1 MAKRKWN
8 VMPFPNLDGRP
19 LKFPSPEGLQSIVN
33 EYFAYCDS
41 LNPVNNEGRVTI
53 NKPYTVTGLCDYIG
67 LHKDNWLEYEKRDG
81 YTYIV
86 KNAKQKVETFTV
98 EMASINKTNPIMA
111 IFNLKNNFGYSDKI
125 DVTTN
130 NQPEQLNPTD
140 IKKMLNDKG
149 RERILEL
156 NGS

>member
-1 MAKRKWN
+1 
-8 VMPFPNLDGRP
+8 MPFPHLNDDGRP
-19 LKFPSPEGLQSIVN
+19 RKFQTPEDLQLVVN
-33 EYFAYCDS
+33 NYFAYCDS
-41 LNPVNNEGRVTI
+41 LNPVNDEGRVTI
-53 NKPYTVTGLCDYIG
+53 NKPYTITGLCDYIG
-67 LHKDNWLEYEKRDG
+67 LHKDNWLEYGKRDG
-81 YTYIV
+81 YTDIV

-125 DVTTN
+125 DVTTS
-130 NQPEQLNPTD
+130 NQPEQLNATD
-140 IKKMLNDKG
+140 IRKLLNDKG